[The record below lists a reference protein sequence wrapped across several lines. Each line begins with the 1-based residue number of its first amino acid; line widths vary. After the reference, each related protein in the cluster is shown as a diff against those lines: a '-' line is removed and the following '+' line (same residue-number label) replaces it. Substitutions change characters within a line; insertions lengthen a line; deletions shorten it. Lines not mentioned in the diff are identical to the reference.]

1 MDRMANT
8 PTITLRLPVDIT
20 ARVDAYA
27 KSVETETGVEVTRTA
42 ALKALVIA
50 GLEAKEK
57 RKK

>member
-1 MDRMANT
+1 MANT
-8 PTITLRLPVDIT
+8 PTVTLRLPADIT

-27 KSVETETGVEVTRTA
+27 KSVEAETGVEVTRTA

-50 GLEAKEK
+50 GLESKEK

>member
-1 MDRMANT
+1 MANT
-8 PTITLRLPVDIT
+8 PTVTLRLPADLT

-27 KSVETETGVEVTRTA
+27 KSVETETGMEVTRTA

-50 GLEAKEK
+50 GLESKER